1 MDHLLT
7 IALWLHLA
15 AIGLGGSAT
24 FGIPVV
30 GAVASLAPP
39 EARPH
44 LALVGIKLSLMGRTA
59 LGILIA
65 TGLLLVWGHYGLDGL
80 RGWFWVK
87 MVLVALFTGLVIFSV
102 KNGAKA
108 RAGDVAAAARAP
120 LLGLAGIGLFLLIV
134 LSAVLTFL

>member
-24 FGIPVV
+24 FGIPIV
-30 GAVASLAPP
+30 GAVASQAPP

-44 LALVGIKLSLMGRTA
+44 LALVGIKLSLLGRTA
-59 LGILIA
+59 LGVLIV
-65 TGLLLVWGHYGLDGL
+65 TGLMLVWGHYGLDGL

-87 MVLVALFTGLVIFSV
+87 MALVALFTGLVVYSV

-108 RAGDVAAAARAP
+108 RAGDTAAAARAP
-120 LLGLAGIGLFLLIV
+120 LLGLVGIGFFLLIV